1 MSPNDISEQTFK
13 RKNLLAQAS
22 YIQEGFSQFPQ
33 DMTEEGLLLVG
44 PSGSG
49 KSTLA
54 NYLLETPLI
63 KWSIE
68 IRDGLSD
75 ALKEKYKGR
84 RIDHVYPDFD
94 QEDRLDIPKIGSIGS
109 TTRLITA
116 YRARSILL
124 IDTPGFNDTDN
135 NRQLAN
141 ALMLEQMISQSKKI
155 KLAMVIDFNAIVAGQ
170 GDLFNDFTEL
180 LSQLFFLEQLH
191 SCLSLNNIL
200 FVFMDKRGGLINA
213 SRIRNE
219 IDCFVAT
226 LELRKESAESS
237 VQFNLLERQIQ
248 ICSIIKQTPNQRLI
262 FVNPLDGGESRR
274 QILSAVEPMP
284 PIDNTIF
291 NFNTSKKIEFRRKLQ
306 NDFILPYLDLMR
318 CERIRSER
326 QNLNESYR
334 LQLLAYEQLPDTTK
348 RRKKIS
354 EDLEKEETNLIESR
368 HRLSDL
374 KEKLNTAEQ
383 QLQNDLKPDEEI
395 EYVTMTGDKRAY
407 TLIEGS
413 SLTGLVGTVGYAG
426 YSAYLATYS
435 ASVATFFCYNG
446 GVISS
451 YGLSV
456 AVAGPVSAFGVA
468 FGFAILP
475 AAVILTGAILAKK
488 YATRYVENTYDLEV
502 NYTGECLTKTEI
514 RYQEIAAPDANTW
527 VDYYEIDPE
536 KIVISP
542 DHRQCTAKF
551 RKRQAQG
558 TQQSQA
564 LCIIGKRE
572 NHPVIG
578 RFVTGLRNEI
588 AGLKTDIIG
597 FESRVAMSE
606 KIVSILKILEN
617 STDESTL
624 GNLLATLNAIDMQN
638 ESDESLTALINIRQA
653 IEAINI
659 LLTYISV
666 TDIFSDYQNEYAK
679 LRKRHSE
686 FATSSNVE
694 AQEKASIKHNYTTYD
709 ADTTSFSVP
718 ILKKEDTETMTSTKE
733 EIQPQILFLNNLK
746 KKILSVFDTYLST
759 KDLSKRKKYKQNIV
773 ESLDLVFEGTEFR
786 ELIFTYVHSIPDSEI
801 PILRGK
807 EEYLVSMINYDEE
820 RIKII
825 YRPVKDTPVQ
835 SMQSEFSQNIANYIY
850 DYWSAVIISE
860 DKSDE
865 TAEEKLVLTALHERL
880 QGCFQLHKPT
890 LRNGTFFLADRANHH
905 LEIVLDSLRDSV
917 FNDMSYRAEILGYYR
932 SVTNAVLPNN
942 ETKTKHLLNLI
953 RYDEKQ
959 ILAMYKLAMN
969 VKQGPHSEFAA
980 DVVRYIK
987 NYWQPLFPKKTSF
1000 KTSSAALT
1008 TTTRGL
1014 FAGVSVDANSR
1025 LFEQVSESQ
1034 SGRAAEGV
1042 LHNLLYVQMTA
1053 QIDQK
1058 MTVFKSSF
1066 IHFIEKTY
1074 RLFYVLVNES
1084 VKSTKETAL
1093 SNVSGILRS
1102 TEITTGV
1109 NIPFIGSIE
1118 INLPSVVASIIDLY
1132 VMVDTY
1138 LDKIKMRQLCDAF
1151 PQDETQRFNAITL
1164 AALKLSV
1171 ELAPELYHMPDGS
1184 ITVLAELVVKRIVSY
1199 ITSHPSHSHLV
1210 YPSKLE
1216 RGWTDITVWMNLGG
1230 QMSPTKRKDV
1240 TTICQ
1245 EGMRTALGTCEL
1257 SKIGQVV
1264 KAGDPQSPT
1273 YHDILDH
1280 SGRVIVQENGALI
1293 FTRPKHGN
1301 AFCMAQSLADVRALS
1316 EERGVL
1322 PDRLQGIVDVCAEVY
1337 QSEMDNNNPVIAEN
1351 IFSYRRQQTTTEVNL
1366 KVGVF

>member
-22 YIQEGFSQFPQ
+22 YIQEGFSQFPH

-44 PSGSG
+44 LSGSG

-63 KWSIE
+63 KWSIT

-75 ALKEKYKGR
+75 TLKEKYKGR
-84 RIDHVYPDFD
+84 RIDHIYPDFA

-170 GDLFNDFTEL
+170 GDLFNNFTEL

-191 SCLSLNNIL
+191 SSLSLNNIL
-200 FVFMDKRGGLINA
+200 FVFMDKRGGLIDA

-219 IDCFVAT
+219 IDCFVTT

-248 ICSIIKQTPNQRLI
+248 ICSIIKQTPDQRLI
-262 FVNPLDGGESRR
+262 FVNPLDSGESRR

-306 NDFILPYLDLMR
+306 NDFILPYLALMR
-318 CERIRSER
+318 RERIGSER
-326 QNLNESYR
+326 HNLSESYR
-334 LQLLAYEQLPDTTK
+334 LQLLAYEQLPDITK
-348 RRKKIS
+348 RRKKIN
-354 EDLEKEETNLIESR
+354 EDLEKEGRTLIESR
-368 HRLSDL
+368 KRLSEL

-413 SLTGLVGTVGYAG
+413 SLTGLIGTVGYTG

-435 ASVATFFCYNG
+435 ASVASFFCYNG

-514 RYQEIAAPDANTW
+514 RYQEVAAPDANTW

-536 KIVISP
+536 QIVISH

-551 RKRQAQG
+551 RKKQAHG

-578 RFVTGLRNEI
+578 RLVTGLRNEI
-588 AGLKTDIIG
+588 AGLKADIIG
-597 FESRVAMSE
+597 YESRVAMSE
-606 KIVSILKILEN
+606 KIVSILTILEN
-617 STDESTL
+617 STDESTV
-624 GNLLATLNAIDMQN
+624 GNLLATLNAIDMQD
-638 ESDESLTALINIRQA
+638 ESDESLTALINIRQD

-659 LLTYISV
+659 ILTYISV
-666 TDIFSDYQNEYAK
+666 TDIFSDYQNEYK
-679 LRKRHSE
+679 ELRKRHSE
-686 FATSSNVE
+686 FDTSSNVE
-694 AQEKASIKHNYTTYD
+694 EQGHISRQLEEVSIQHNFGTYD
-709 ADTTSFSVP
+709 TDTTSFSVP
-718 ILKKEDTETMTSTKE
+718 TLKREETQAVTYTAD
-733 EIQPQILFLNNLK
+733 EIQQQILFLNNIK
-746 KKILSVFDTYLST
+746 MKIIDFFETYLST
-759 KDLSKRKKYKQNIV
+759 KGASKREHYKRNVV
-773 ESLDLVFEGTEFR
+773 ESLDIVFKSTKFR
-786 ELIFTYVHSIPDSEI
+786 QQIFTYYHSIPDRKI
-801 PILRGK
+801 PHLRGK
-807 EEYLVSMINYDEE
+807 AEYLVAMFNYDEE

-825 YRPVKDTPVQ
+825 YRSVKGNPIQ
-835 SMQSEFSQNIANYIY
+835 SIESEFSQNVATYIS
-850 DYWSAVIISE
+850 DSWSTHIVEE
-860 DKSDE
+860 DRSDE
-865 TAEEKLVLTALHERL
+865 TAEEKELLIALNERV
-880 QGCFQLHKPT
+880 QGYFRHLKPT
-890 LRNGTFFLADRANHH
+890 TSFSLSSNRKHH
-905 LEIVLDSLRDSV
+905 VTNVIDSLRDSV
-917 FNDMSYRAEILGYYR
+917 FTNPSRRAEILGYYR
-932 SVTNAVLPNN
+932 SVNDTAIPSN
-942 ETKTKHLLNLI
+942 EKKETYLLNLI
-953 RYDEKQ
+953 QVDEGQ
-959 ILAMYKLAMN
+959 ILAIYELAKHD
-969 VKQGPHSEFAA
+969 KQGPHSKFAT
-980 DVVRYIK
+980 DVVQYIK
-987 NYWQPLFPKKTSF
+987 NYWKSLFFKQTAF
-1000 KTSSAALT
+1000 KTSSVALT
-1008 TTTRGL
+1008 TTTHGL
-1014 FAGVSVDANSR
+1014 FIGADHK
-1025 LFEQVSESQ
+1025 LFEQATERQ
-1034 SGRAAEGV
+1034 PRTGAETV
-1042 LHNLLYVQMTA
+1042 LDNLLYKQMTDH
-1053 QIDQK
+1053 IDQK
-1058 MTVFKSSF
+1058 MTVFKSAF

-1074 RLFYVLVNES
+1074 RLFYVLVNEP

-1093 SNVSGILRS
+1093 SNVSGILRN

-1118 INLPSVVASIIDLY
+1118 VNLLSVVASIIDLY
-1132 VMVDTY
+1132 VMMDTY
-1138 LDKIKMRQLCDAF
+1138 LDKKRMRQLCDAF
-1151 PQDETQRFNAITL
+1151 PQDETLRFNAITL

-1171 ELAPELYHMPDGS
+1171 ELAPELYNMPDGS

-1199 ITSHPSHSHLV
+1199 ITSHPSHSHLA
-1210 YPSKLE
+1210 YPSSLE
-1216 RGWTDITVWMNLGG
+1216 RSWTDVTVWMNLGG

-1257 SKIGQVV
+1257 SKIGQIV
-1264 KAGDPQSPT
+1264 KTGDSQSPT

-1280 SGRVIVQENGALI
+1280 AGRVIVQENGTLI
-1293 FTRPKHGN
+1293 FTKPKHGD
-1301 AFCMAQSLADVRALS
+1301 AFCMAQSFVDERAVIR
-1316 EERGVL
+1316 ERQIL
-1322 PDRLQGIVDVCAEVY
+1322 PERLQSIVNVCAEVY
-1337 QSEMDNNNPVIAEN
+1337 QSEMNNHNPVIAEN

-1366 KVGVF
+1366 KVGAF